1 MRISVG
7 VHPMTVSRN
16 QTERLDLMKDILQ
29 DVCNAFQIHGTMVS
43 WEVLKGGHINKTYR
57 VDFIRDD
64 GREKSYVVQSINT
77 LVFRNPEQVMN
88 NIDLVTEYIHA
99 LDPKRKVL
107 HFHHTPDGL
116 VYWRGAGSFWRLF
129 NYIPSM
135 TYDGTSDLDVI
146 HSAGEAFG
154 EFQTML
160 RDFDASQLFETIP
173 DFHNT
178 IGRYEQLRQAVAA
191 DPVGRAAE
199 VQQELDWLNSVE
211 EQACTLTAMSRTGAL
226 PLRVTHNDTKIN
238 NVLFDPTGRTAIV
251 VVDLDTVMPGLVGS
265 DFGDAI
271 RSAANTVAED
281 CPDVSQVHI
290 DLKVFRAFSEGFLR
304 YTAGSLT
311 ENERDTLGL
320 SCFAM
325 ACELSIRF
333 LQDYILGD
341 VYFGADYPTHN
352 LVRARCQMALAKD
365 MLLHREEMEQ
375 ILRECMA
382 AYTAPSQA
390 LA

>member
-1 MRISVG
+1 
-7 VHPMTVSRN
+7 
-16 QTERLDLMKDILQ
+16 MKETLQ
-29 DVCNAFQIHGTMVS
+29 KVCDAFEIQGQIAAWKKIKS
-43 WEVLKGGHINKTYR
+43 GHINKTYR
-57 VDFIRDD
+57 VDFIRED
-64 GREKSYVVQSINT
+64 GRQKSYIVQAINT
-77 LVFRNPEQVMN
+77 QVFKNPEQVMH

-107 HFHHTPDGL
+107 HFHHTAEGT
-116 VYWRGAGSFWRLF
+116 VYWRGAGAFWRLF

-135 TYDGTSDLDVI
+135 TYDSTSDLAVVQ
-146 HSAGEAFG
+146 SAGQAFG

-160 RDFDASQLFETIP
+160 SNFDASQLYETIP
-173 DFHNT
+173 DFHDTCN
-178 IGRYEQLRQAVAA
+178 RYAQLREAA
-191 DPVGRAAE
+191 AQDPMGKAAE
-199 VQQELDWLNSVE
+199 VQQELDWLYSVE
-211 EQACTLTAMSRTGAL
+211 ELACTLTRMGKTGEL

-238 NVLFDPTGRTAIV
+238 NVLFDETGCKAIV

-281 CPDVSQVHI
+281 CPEPEKAQV
-290 DLKVFRAFSEGFLR
+290 DLEVFRSFAEGFLSH
-304 YTAGSLT
+304 TAASLT
-311 ENERDTLGL
+311 RNERDTLGL

-352 LVRARCQMALAKD
+352 LVRARCQLALAKD
-365 MLLHREEMEQ
+365 MLRKREAMEQ
-375 ILRECMA
+375 IIRECLS
-382 AYTAPSQA
+382 AYSST
-390 LA
+390 